1 MKSILYIFM
10 PCKQIYPLGCTYL
23 ADYIH
28 KRHPDI
34 TQQILDLSLIPLSDR
49 SRAVRE
55 RAEQMRPD
63 LVCFSWRDIQ
73 IFSPHEG
80 DASLE
85 QAFNFYYS
93 SNPLTKLKAS
103 FSGFSRCTATMR
115 DSPNLSYLWFIEKR
129 VLARRSDRRGSIL
142 GRSRR
147 S

>member
-1 MKSILYIFM
+1 MKRILYIFM
-10 PCKQIYPLGCTYL
+10 PCKRIYPLGCTYL
-23 ADYIH
+23 ADFIH

-34 TQQILDLSLIPLSDR
+34 TQQILDLSLIPLKNR
-49 SRAVRE
+49 SRAIRE
-55 RAEQMRPD
+55 TAEQMRPD

-103 FSGFSRCTATMR
+103 LSG
-115 DSPNLSYLWFIEKR
+115 L
-129 VLARRSDRRGSIL
+129 
-142 GRSRR
+142 
-147 S
+147 